1 VTPALTIYL
10 KECRESL
17 RDRRVLLNSLLIG
30 PLLAPLLFVII
41 LRTTLAKELDRAQQ
55 PLPVVVIGAQYA
67 PNLISALRQQG
78 LVPLPPVTDVENAV
92 RRQQIELA
100 LRIGEH
106 YAEDWEA
113 GRPAQ
118 VEIIYDSSRRDGNG
132 QVARLQ
138 NILNYYSRRTSAMR
152 LMTRGIAPAIGT
164 PLIVATRDQA
174 TPAARGA
181 LLFAMLPYFLILTS
195 FMGGMWLSIDSTAG
209 ERERQSLEPLL
220 ANPVARAQILL
231 GKLGAAATFSFV
243 SLTLGLIAFSAAA
256 TLLPAQRMEMSL
268 DVGPHAIAVIL
279 PLMIPLVLLI
289 VVSQMLLSAFAKTYR
304 EAQTYLGVLQLLP
317 VIPSV
322 LLSIMPIAPTL
333 WLYSLPLIG
342 QQLAIM
348 QILRGEALQLP
359 ALLLCTL
366 TTLAALAIVFW
377 AARRVYDSERLAIS
391 G

>member
-1 VTPALTIYL
+1 MSPALTVYL

-17 RDRRVLLNSLLIG
+17 RDRRVLLNTLLLG

-41 LRTTLAKELDRAQQ
+41 LRTTLALELDRAER
-55 PLPVVVIGAQYA
+55 PLPVVVIGAERA
-67 PNLISALRQQG
+67 PNLMTALKQQG
-78 LVPLPPVTDVENAV
+78 LVPRPPVDNVEDAI
-92 RRQQIELA
+92 RRQRIELA

-118 VEIIYDSSRRDGNG
+118 VEIIYDSSRREGNG
-132 QVARLQ
+132 QVGRLQ
-138 NILNYYSRRTSAMR
+138 TMLNYYSRRTSAMR
-152 LMTRGIAPAIGT
+152 LMTRGIAPAVGT
-164 PLIVATRDQA
+164 PLVIAARDQA

-195 FMGGMWLSIDSTAG
+195 FMGGMWLSIDATAG

-220 ANPVARAQILL
+220 ANPVARAQILI
-231 GKLGAAATFSFV
+231 GKLGAAASFSFV
-243 SLTLGLIAFSAAA
+243 SLVLGLIAFAAAA
-256 TLLPAQRMEMSL
+256 TLLPAQRLEMSL
-268 DVGPHAIAVIL
+268 DVGPRAIAVIL

-304 EAQTYLGVLQLLP
+304 EAQTYLGLLQLLP

-322 LLSIMPIAPTL
+322 LLSIMPIAPKL

-348 QILRGEALQLP
+348 QILRGEMPP
-359 ALLLCTL
+359 ASPLLLCTL
-366 TTLAALAIVFW
+366 TTLVALAAVFW
-377 AARRVYDSERLAIS
+377 MARRVYESERLAINA
-391 G
+391 